1 MSFISDSKNVE
12 LVPVAVLNRLSL
24 RDVSSHTVEGYKVV
38 ATELIDDNPGQ
49 DLHKAV
55 LETPKGEFIQVHFL
69 FIHLFEEEEV
79 YAADAGILA
88 PKFVTPR
95 EKMVIV
101 YE

>member
-1 MSFISDSKNVE
+1 MTFISDSNKVE
-12 LVPVAVLNRLSL
+12 LIPTQVLNQLSL

-38 ATELIDDNPGQ
+38 ATELLDDNPGQ

-79 YAADAGILA
+79 YGADTGVLA

-95 EKMVIV
+95 EKTVIV

>member
-1 MSFISDSKNVE
+1 MTFISDSNAAE

-24 RDVSSHTVEGYKVV
+24 RDVGSSNEGYRVV
-38 ATELIDDNPGQ
+38 ATEMVDDNPGQ

-55 LETPKGEFIQVHFL
+55 LETPKGEFIQVYFL

-79 YAADAGILA
+79 YGADTGTLA